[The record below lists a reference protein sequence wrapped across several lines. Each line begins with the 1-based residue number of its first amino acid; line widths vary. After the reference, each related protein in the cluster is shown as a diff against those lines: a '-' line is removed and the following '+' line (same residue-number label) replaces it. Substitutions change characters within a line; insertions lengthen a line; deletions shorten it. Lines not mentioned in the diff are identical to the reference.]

1 MCGGGG
7 DGPGAPLWIVSFSDM
22 VANLVTFFIILACFA
37 GTDDNKG
44 AAVVE
49 SGVGVH
55 GTQNT
60 PPATAM
66 VAKPRTGDGRYG
78 VEGQERPSARQE
90 ERLDAALDKLATP
103 VEYDVEPDLERL
115 SAGMRIRLTAEGLF
129 RPGSSSMSEAGVV
142 IVREI
147 SAFFRS
153 EPCTLVVEGHT
164 DALPG
169 EDSATA
175 ASRSL
180 GMAKSIAR
188 VLAGGGMEP
197 FRVGIAPRAAEV
209 PIAPNDTPAGRRQN
223 RRIEILVRGST

>member
-1 MCGGGG
+1 
-7 DGPGAPLWIVSFSDM
+7 LWIVSFSDM

-37 GTDDNKG
+37 GSDDGKG

-55 GTQNT
+55 GTRST

-66 VAKPRTGDGRYG
+66 VAKPRTSDGRFG
-78 VEGQERPSARQE
+78 VDGQDRPSQRQE
-90 ERLDAALDKLATP
+90 ERLDAALDKLQTP
-103 VEYDVEPDLERL
+103 VEYDVAPDLERL
-115 SAGMRIRLTAEGLF
+115 AAGMRIRLTADGLF

-147 SAFFRS
+147 GSFFRG
-153 EPCTLVVEGHT
+153 EACTLIVEGHA

-169 EDSATA
+169 ESSDTA
-175 ASRSL
+175 ATRSQ

-188 VLAGGGMEP
+188 VLVGSGFES
-197 FRVGIAPRAAEV
+197 FRVAIAPRAAEV
-209 PIAPNDTPAGRRQN
+209 PLASNETPAGRRQN
-223 RRIEILVRGST
+223 RRIEIIVRGGA